1 MPELLEELEARYEN
15 RKKDMELHRML
26 RDKHNKEAREW
37 ADKRD
42 ELNKQVKDILA
53 EAKEHKRIRDELNE
67 RVKVLKEERK
77 KWNNKAKE
85 LSIKLKETRSKIIP
99 RKDIPNIGKLKKK
112 LKDLEFKQ
120 QTMVLTPEKE
130 RELVELIDS
139 LYKKITEYEKVIE
152 EETKKNKELN
162 ELQKQFKEARENAEK
177 YHKEIE
183 KLVAEAQEH
192 HNKMVEL
199 FENVD
204 EIRKEADEAHRLY
217 LENKKIADE
226 EHEKFLQASR
236 DVRDFEKIIAGLRQK
251 RIASKKKQ
259 EKSEIKKKA
268 EEIYEKFKRGEPLA
282 TEDILILQKAGLL

>member
-1 MPELLEELEARYEN
+1 MPELLEELEARYEK
-15 RKKDMELHRML
+15 RKREMELHRML

-42 ELNKQVKDILA
+42 ELNKQVKEMVA

-67 RVKVLKEERK
+67 KVKELKEERK
-77 KWNNKAKE
+77 KWNEKAKE
-85 LSIKLKETRSKIIP
+85 LSIKLREARSKFIP
-99 RKDIPNIGKLKKK
+99 RKDLPNVGKLKKK
-112 LKDLEFKQ
+112 LRELEFKQ

-139 LYKKITEYEKVIE
+139 LYKKIMEYEKIIE

-162 ELQKQFKEARENAEK
+162 ELQKQLKEARENAEK
-177 YHKEIE
+177 YHQEVE

-199 FENVD
+199 FEKVD
-204 EIRKEADEAHRLY
+204 EVRKEADEAHRLY

-226 EHEKFLQASR
+226 EHEQFIAAAR

-251 RIASKKKQ
+251 RMASKKKQ

-268 EEIYEKFKRGEPLA
+268 EEIYEKFKRGEPLT

>member
-1 MPELLEELEARYEN
+1 MPELLEELEARYEK
-15 RKKDMELHRML
+15 RKREMELHRML

-42 ELNKQVKDILA
+42 ELNKQVKEMVV

-67 RVKVLKEERK
+67 KVKELKEERK
-77 KWNNKAKE
+77 KWNEKAKE
-85 LSIKLKETRSKIIP
+85 LSIKLREARSKFIP
-99 RKDIPNIGKLKKK
+99 RKDLPNVGKLKKK
-112 LKDLEFKQ
+112 LRELEFKQ

-139 LYKKITEYEKVIE
+139 LYKKIIEYEKIIE

-162 ELQKQFKEARENAEK
+162 ELQKQLKEARENAEK
-177 YHKEIE
+177 YHQEIE

-199 FENVD
+199 FEKVD

-226 EHEKFLQASR
+226 EHEQFIAAAR

-251 RIASKKKQ
+251 RMASKKKQ

-268 EEIYEKFKRGEPLA
+268 EEIYERFKRGEPLT

>member
-1 MPELLEELEARYEN
+1 
-15 RKKDMELHRML
+15 MELHRML

-42 ELNKQVKDILA
+42 ELNNQVREILA

-67 RVKVLKEERK
+67 KVKTLKEERK

-85 LSIKLKETRSKIIP
+85 LSIKLKEYRSKIMP
-99 RKDIPNIGKLKKK
+99 RKNMPNIGKLKKK

-139 LYKKITEYEKVIE
+139 LYKKITEYERAIE

-162 ELQKQFKEARENAEK
+162 ELQKQLKEAREKAEK

-199 FENVD
+199 FEKVD

-259 EKSEIKKKA
+259 EKSEIRKKA
-268 EEIYEKFKRGEPLA
+268 EEIYEKFKRGEPLT

>member
-1 MPELLEELEARYEN
+1 MPELLEELEARYEK
-15 RKKDMELHRML
+15 RKREMELHRML

-42 ELNKQVKDILA
+42 ELNKQVKEMVA

-67 RVKVLKEERK
+67 KVKELKEERK
-77 KWNNKAKE
+77 KWNEKAKE
-85 LSIKLKETRSKIIP
+85 LSIKLREARSKFIP
-99 RKDIPNIGKLKKK
+99 RKDLPNVGKLKKK
-112 LKDLEFKQ
+112 LRELEFKQ

-139 LYKKITEYEKVIE
+139 LYKKIMEYEKIIE

-162 ELQKQFKEARENAEK
+162 ELQKQLKEARENAEK
-177 YHKEIE
+177 YHQEIE

-199 FENVD
+199 FEKVD
-204 EIRKEADEAHRLY
+204 EVRKEADEAHRLY
-217 LENKKIADE
+217 LDNKKIADE
-226 EHEKFLQASR
+226 EHEQFIAAAR

-251 RIASKKKQ
+251 RMASKKKQ

-268 EEIYEKFKRGEPLA
+268 EEIYEKFKRGEPLT

>member
-1 MPELLEELEARYEN
+1 MPELLEELEARYEK
-15 RKKDMELHRML
+15 RKREMELHRML

-42 ELNKQVKDILA
+42 ELNKQVKEMVA
-53 EAKEHKRIRDELNE
+53 EAKEHKKKRDELNE
-67 RVKVLKEERK
+67 KVKELKEERR
-77 KWNNKAKE
+77 KWNEKAKE
-85 LSIKLKETRSKIIP
+85 LSIKLREARSKFIP
-99 RKDIPNIGKLKKK
+99 RKDLPNVSKLKKK
-112 LKDLEFKQ
+112 LRELEFKQ

-139 LYKKITEYEKVIE
+139 LYKKIMEYERIIE

-162 ELQKQFKEARENAEK
+162 ELQKQLKEAREKAEK
-177 YHKEIE
+177 YHQEVE

-199 FENVD
+199 FEKVD

-226 EHEKFLQASR
+226 EHEQFIAAAR

-268 EEIYEKFKRGEPLA
+268 EEIYEKFKRGEPLT

>member
-1 MPELLEELEARYEN
+1 MPELLEELEARYEK
-15 RKKDMELHRML
+15 RKREMELHRML

-42 ELNKQVKDILA
+42 ELNKQVKEILA
-53 EAKEHKRIRDELNE
+53 EAKEHKAKRDELNE
-67 RVKVLKEERK
+67 KVKELKEKRK
-77 KWNNKAKE
+77 EWNEKAKE
-85 LSIKLKETRSKIIP
+85 LATKFKEARSKYMP
-99 RKDIPNIGKLKKK
+99 RKDLPNIGKLRKR
-112 LKDLEFKQ
+112 LKELEFKQ

-139 LYKKITEYEKVIE
+139 LYKKITEYEKIIE
-152 EETKKNKELN
+152 DETKKNKELN
-162 ELQKQFKEARENAEK
+162 ELRVKLQEARANAEK
-177 YHKEIE
+177 YHQEIE

-199 FENVD
+199 FEKID
-204 EIRKEADEAHRLY
+204 ELRKQADEAHRLF

-226 EHEKFLQASR
+226 EHEEFIQAAR
-236 DVRDFEKIIAGLRQK
+236 DVRDFEKILAGLRQK

-259 EKSEIKKKA
+259 EKTEIKKKA
-268 EEIYEKFKRGEPLA
+268 EEIYERFKRGEPLT